1 MMQQRAPS
9 ADRRRATRKEVRLEA
24 RIRLEHGVYL
34 PCIIRN
40 ISSMGVS
47 AEMSYEAFVPL
58 LFRLQIPDDLFEAEC
73 ALRHRNG
80 TTLGIEFL
88 SNRAEALARY
98 G

>member
-1 MMQQRAPS
+1 MQQRAPS
-9 ADRRRATRKEVRLEA
+9 TDRRQATRHEVRLEA

-34 PCIIRN
+34 PCRIRN
-40 ISSMGVS
+40 ISSMGIS
-47 AEMSYEAFVPL
+47 AEMTFDAFVPL
-58 LFRLQIPDDLFEAEC
+58 LFRLQIPGDLFEAEC